1 MESMTPAKEKTMKK
15 LLVLALSLLLAV
27 GFVFASGS
35 SEAADSGKTVI
46 TWWSFPTFGNDGS
59 TEETLIEAFEAANP
73 DITVK
78 LEMIDFTTGPN
89 KITAAIEGGSAPDI
103 LFDAPG
109 RIIEY
114 GKNGKLV
121 ALDDLFTDEFI
132 ADVDSEGLISACSD
146 GTNYWMY
153 PLSSSPFWMSINK
166 EAWEEAGA
174 WQYINTEGD
183 RLWTTD
189 NFIKAMQALG
199 KAGYVGVNIYCGGQG
214 GDQGTRA
221 LVDNLYSGQIHNDER
236 TAWTADKPE
245 IKAALQVLLD
255 LYNEGAIDF
264 GRGIAA
270 ADEIQLYRLGQIASS
285 ICWGTSNAKNNPTD
299 QYTQYSIPFPSDDGV
314 PALEYL
320 VNGFCV
326 FNNGDEAKAEAAKK
340 FITFICDDPE
350 YGPYSVVQS
359 AAFPVRTSFGSLYD
373 DAESTLLASWTKYYA
388 PYYNTMDK
396 FAQMRVQWWNMLQFI
411 STGDKTIDQAVK
423 DFDVNANAD

>member
-1 MESMTPAKEKTMKK
+1 MKK
-15 LLVLALSLLLAV
+15 ILALALVMLLAFGV
-27 GFVFASGS
+27 VFASGS
-35 SEAADSGKTVI
+35 SESAASSGKTVI

-59 TEETLIEAFEAANP
+59 TEAELIAAFEAANP
-73 DITVK
+73 DIKVN
-78 LEMIDFTTGPN
+78 LEMIDFTSGPN
-89 KITAAIEGGSAPDI
+89 KIVAAIEGGAAPDV

-121 ALDDLFTDEFI
+121 ALDELFTDEYI
-132 ADVDSEGLISACSD
+132 ADVANDGLISSCSD
-146 GTNYWMY
+146 GTHYYMY

-166 EAWEEAGA
+166 EMWEDAGA
-174 WQYINTEGD
+174 WQYVNTEGD

-189 NFIKAMQALG
+189 DFINAMKALG

-221 LVDNLYSGQIHNDER
+221 LVDNLYSGSIHNEDR
-236 TAWTADKPE
+236 TEWTADTPE

-255 LYNEGAIDF
+255 LYKEGAIDF

-270 ADEIQLYRLGQIASS
+270 ADEIQLYKLGQIASS
-285 ICWGTSNAKNNPTD
+285 ICWGTSNAKNNATD
-299 QYTQYSIPFPSDDGV
+299 AYTQFSVPFPSDDGV

-326 FNNGDEAKAEAAKK
+326 FDNGDAARAEAAKK
-340 FITFICDDPE
+340 FITFICDDPV
-350 YGPYSVVQS
+350 YGPYAVEAS
-359 AAFPVRTSFGSLYD
+359 AAFPARSSFGNPYEGD
-373 DAESTLLASWTKYYA
+373 PEFELLASWTKYYA

-396 FAQMRVQWWNMLQFI
+396 FAQMRTEWWNMLQFI
-411 STGDKTIDQAVK
+411 STGDKTIDKAVA
-423 DFDVNANAD
+423 DFDVNANK